1 MDIPTIL
8 KDGMKRKSIS
18 QKMVAINNHFTR
30 ATASNYLK
38 PGYQIPKD
46 EAITI
51 AKSID
56 DYPTKMNVAFALLG
70 TLPMLNGSRVSNSA
84 IGAKSFADIE
94 EKEEKAKYSDEEI
107 ARILGSSREDV
118 RDHMSRKDID
128 KLRKWIDEYLD
139 EILMEVMV
147 FNRSCDLIGVSQ
159 TDIINERL
167 KLYVKERYMKEDKQ
181 HEKNYDKLHHQN
193 S

>member
-8 KDGMKRKSIS
+8 KAGAKSKGIT
-18 QKMVAINNHFTR
+18 QKILALESHITR
-30 ATASNYLK
+30 ATAHNYLTE
-38 PGYQIPKD
+38 GYKVPKE
-46 EAITI
+46 EAIDL
-51 AKSID
+51 ANSID
-56 DYPTKMNVAFALLG
+56 DFPTKVNVAFSLLG

-84 IGAKSFADIE
+84 IGAKSFADSEEQE
-94 EKEEKAKYSDEEI
+94 EKDKYSSEDI

-118 RDHMSRKDID
+118 RDHMNRKDIE

-181 HEKNYDKLHHQN
+181 NEKNYDKLHHQN